1 MSSVAARLK
10 VTARAYKRAEAT
22 FEQRRQDW
30 VAVVMEATAEG
41 VPQKDI
47 AAAANVT
54 RETVRRIVEKE
65 RKRLTGTSSAA

>member
-10 VTARAYKRAEAT
+10 VTARAYKRAEAA
-22 FEQRRQDW
+22 FEQRRRDW

-54 RETVRRIVEKE
+54 RETVRRIVDKE
-65 RKRLTGTSSAA
+65 RKRLEGDANS

>member
-22 FEQRRQDW
+22 FEQRRRDW
-30 VAVVMEATAEG
+30 VAVVMEATDEG

-54 RETVRRIVEKE
+54 RETVRRIVDKE
-65 RKRLTGTSSAA
+65 RKRLAGDANS